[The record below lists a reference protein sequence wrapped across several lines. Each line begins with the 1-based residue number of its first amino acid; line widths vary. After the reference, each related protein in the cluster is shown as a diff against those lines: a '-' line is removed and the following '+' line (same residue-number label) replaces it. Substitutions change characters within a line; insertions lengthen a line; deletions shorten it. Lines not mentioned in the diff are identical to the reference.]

1 VVKSLL
7 QRLQALEPV
16 PSTEKEISKERDRNG
31 DRKGGRKENERCC
44 HIATSCLLF
53 LIQNQ
58 TVVSMNLS
66 ARVMS
71 WTRDAITACP
81 TVADEVSMRS

>member
-1 VVKSLL
+1 MVKSLL

-31 DRKGGRKENERCC
+31 DRKGRRKENERCC
-44 HIATSCLLF
+44 HIAMSCVLF
-53 LIQNQ
+53 LIQKQ
-58 TVVSMNLS
+58 TVVSIKLS

-71 WTRDAITACP
+71 WTRDAVTACS
-81 TVADEVSMRS
+81 TAADEVSMRS